1 MPQPLGVAVPKTEV
15 VPLFVDTPLP
25 LLAALAL
32 LVTEPAACWLAADL
46 GEAEPV

>member
-1 MPQPLGVAVPKTEV
+1 MPQPLGVVVPKTEV